1 MKRAVITLYKIFK
14 FNGSLTE
21 KVSILLFFSKLKIL
35 NLINPY
41 SNNTFS
47 FLKFKI
53 IGVGNRKISYLIN
66 EIFLNNDYYFSC
78 DNKRPFI
85 IDCGSNIGFSILYF
99 KHLYPDCE
107 IIGFEANPYT
117 YEVLQKNVLQNN
129 LKNVKINNLALSNS
143 KSELKFYIDES
154 NYGSLTGSIN
164 SNRGGKKELI
174 VNADKLSNFIN
185 KVDTIDLVKMDVEG
199 AEFNI
204 INDLFN
210 ENLISKVNQYIIEYH
225 LNVEGD
231 DGLNTL
237 SSFLNKFEQNGF
249 RYSIKANSNSNDSFQ
264 DVLLHFYKTNIHGK
278 INHPKL

>member
-1 MKRAVITLYKIFK
+1 MKRAVITLYKILK
-14 FNGSLTE
+14 FNGSLTQ

-41 SNNTFS
+41 SNNIFS

-66 EIFLNNDYYFSC
+66 EIFLNNEYYFKC
-78 DNKRPFI
+78 DNKTPFI
-85 IDCGSNIGFSILYF
+85 IDCGSNIGISILYF
-99 KHLYPDCE
+99 KYLYPNCE

-117 YEVLQKNVLQNN
+117 YEVLQKNVFQND

-174 VNADKLSNFIN
+174 VNADKLSNYIN
-185 KVDTIDLVKMDVEG
+185 NIDTIDLVKMDVEG

-231 DGLNTL
+231 DSSNTL

-249 RYSIKANSNSNDSFQ
+249 RYSIRANSKNNDSFQ
-264 DVLLHFYKTNIHGK
+264 DVLIHFYKKNS
-278 INHPKL
+278 

>member
-1 MKRAVITLYKIFK
+1 MERTFLILYKILKFK
-14 FNGSLTE
+14 GSLAQ
-21 KVSILLFFSKLKIL
+21 KVSILFFFSKLKVL

-41 SNNTFS
+41 STNVFG
-47 FLKFKI
+47 FLNFKI

-66 EIFLNNDYYFSC
+66 EIFLDNDYYFYC
-78 DNKRPFI
+78 DNKRPYI
-85 IDCGSNIGFSILYF
+85 IDCGSNIGISILYF

-117 YEVLQKNVLQNN
+117 YEVLQKNMLQNK
-129 LKNVKINNLALSNS
+129 LKNIKIENLALSDS

-174 VNADKLSNFIN
+174 VNADKLSNYIRN
-185 KVDTIDLVKMDVEG
+185 IDTIDLVKMDVEG

-231 DGLNTL
+231 DSLNTL
-237 SSFLNKFEQNGF
+237 SSFLHKFEQNGF
-249 RYSIKANSNSNDSFQ
+249 RYNIRANSNGNDSFQ

-278 INHPKL
+278 INYPK

>member
-1 MKRAVITLYKIFK
+1 MKRAVITLYKILK
-14 FNGSLTE
+14 FNGSLTQ

-41 SNNTFS
+41 SNNIFS

-66 EIFLNNDYYFSC
+66 EIFLNNEYYFKC
-78 DNKRPFI
+78 DNKTPFI
-85 IDCGSNIGFSILYF
+85 IDCGSNIGISILYF
-99 KHLYPDCE
+99 KYLYPNCE

-117 YEVLQKNVLQNN
+117 YEVLQKNVFQND

-174 VNADKLSNFIN
+174 VNADKLSNYIN
-185 KVDTIDLVKMDVEG
+185 NIDTIDLVKMDVEG

-231 DGLNTL
+231 DSLNTL

-249 RYSIKANSNSNDSFQ
+249 RYSIRANSDNNDSFQ
-264 DVLLHFYKTNIHGK
+264 DVLIHFYKKNS
-278 INHPKL
+278 